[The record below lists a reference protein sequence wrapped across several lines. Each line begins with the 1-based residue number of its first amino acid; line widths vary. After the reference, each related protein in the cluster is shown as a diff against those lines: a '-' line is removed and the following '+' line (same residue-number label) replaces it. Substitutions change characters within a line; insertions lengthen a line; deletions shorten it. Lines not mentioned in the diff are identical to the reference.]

1 MVYCHQNKKNISILD
16 RIIFAAKTANKTTMY
31 KFSYFQEA
39 DKNKVIEFMQ
49 ANSFALLT
57 GMGDDYPVV
66 TQVPLSVNIV
76 NGHLELK
83 GHLMKN
89 TDHHKAFLKNNRVM
103 VVFTGPHCYV
113 SARWYTDPQTA
124 STWNYMTVQVKGKI
138 IFTDEAGTREAIEAV
153 TNYYEAPE
161 SPAAYKNIPEEYIAR
176 LVKAI
181 TGFYIEVDSVDHVFK
196 LSQNKTA
203 DEQQKIVDEL
213 MKQGDYN
220 SVAIAAAM
228 KSQLT

>member
-1 MVYCHQNKKNISILD
+1 
-16 RIIFAAKTANKTTMY
+16 
-31 KFSYFQEA
+31 
-39 DKNKVIEFMQ
+39 MQ
-49 ANSFALLT
+49 ANTFAMIT

-66 TQVPLSVNIV
+66 TQIPLSVNIV
-76 NGHLELK
+76 NGGLELK

-113 SARWYTDPQTA
+113 SARWYNDPQTA

-153 TNYYEAPE
+153 TNYYEATE
-161 SPAAYKNIPEEYIAR
+161 SPAAYKNIPETYTAS

-181 TGFYIEVDSVDHVFK
+181 TGFYIEVDSMDHVFK
-196 LSQNKTA
+196 LSQNKTI

-220 SVAIAAAM
+220 AAAIAAAM
-228 KSQLT
+228 KSQLP

>member
-1 MVYCHQNKKNISILD
+1 
-16 RIIFAAKTANKTTMY
+16 MY
-31 KFSYFQEA
+31 KFSYFQEP

-49 ANSFALLT
+49 ANTFAMIT

-66 TQVPLSVNIV
+66 TQIPLSVNIV
-76 NGHLELK
+76 NGGLELK

-113 SARWYTDPQTA
+113 SARWYNDPQTA

-153 TNYYEAPE
+153 TNYYEETE
-161 SPAAYKNIPEEYIAR
+161 SPAAYKNIPEAYTAS

-181 TGFYIEVDSVDHVFK
+181 TGFYIEVDSMDHVFK
-196 LSQNKTA
+196 LSQNKTI

-220 SVAIAAAM
+220 AAAIAAAM
-228 KSQLT
+228 KSQLP

>member
-1 MVYCHQNKKNISILD
+1 
-16 RIIFAAKTANKTTMY
+16 
-31 KFSYFQEA
+31 
-39 DKNKVIEFMQ
+39 MQ

-57 GMGDDYPVV
+57 GMGEDYPVV
-66 TQVPLSVNIV
+66 TQVPLSVNII
-76 NGHLELK
+76 NGNLEIK

-103 VVFTGPHCYV
+103 VVFAGPHCYV
-113 SARWYTDPQTA
+113 SARWYDDPQTA

-138 IFTDEAGTREAIEAV
+138 IFTDEVGTKEAIEAV
-153 TNYYEAPE
+153 TNYYEEPE
-161 SPAAYKNIPEEYIAR
+161 SPAAYKNIPEEYTNR

-181 TGFYIEVDSVDHVFK
+181 TGFYIKVDNMDHVFK

-213 MKQGDYN
+213 MKQGDYHT
-220 SVAIAAAM
+220 VAIAAAM
-228 KSQLT
+228 KSRLA

>member
-1 MVYCHQNKKNISILD
+1 
-16 RIIFAAKTANKTTMY
+16 MY

-39 DKNKVIEFMQ
+39 DKNKVIAFMQ
-49 ANSFALLT
+49 ANAFATIT
-57 GMGDDYPVV
+57 GMGEDYPVV
-66 TQVPLSVNIV
+66 TQIPLSVNV
-76 NGHLELK
+76 TSDGFELK

-103 VVFTGPHCYV
+103 VVFTGPHCYI
-113 SARWYTDPQTA
+113 SARWYNDPQTA

-138 IFTDEAGTREAIEAV
+138 IFTDEAGTMEAIEAV
-153 TNYYEAPE
+153 TNYYEGTE
-161 SPAAYKNIPEEYIAR
+161 SPAAFKNIPKDYTDR

-181 TGFYIEVDSVDHVFK
+181 TGFYIEIESMDHVFK

-203 DEQQKIVDEL
+203 DEQRKIMDAL

-220 SVAIAAAM
+220 AFAIATEM
-228 KSQLT
+228 KSRMM

>member
-1 MVYCHQNKKNISILD
+1 
-16 RIIFAAKTANKTTMY
+16 MY
-31 KFSYFQEA
+31 KFSYFQEP

-57 GMGDDYPVV
+57 GMGEDYPVV
-66 TQVPLSVNIV
+66 TQVPLSVNII
-76 NGHLELK
+76 NGNLEIK

-89 TDHHKAFLKNNRVM
+89 TDHHKAFLKNDRVM

-113 SARWYTDPQTA
+113 SARWYNDPQTA

-138 IFTDEAGTREAIEAV
+138 IFTDEAGTREAIKAV
-153 TNYYEAPE
+153 TNYYEEPE
-161 SPAAYKNIPEEYIAR
+161 SPAAYKNIPEKYIAS

-181 TGFYIEVDSVDHVFK
+181 TGFYIEVESMDHVFK

-213 MKQGDYN
+213 MKQGDYHA
-220 SVAIAAAM
+220 VAIAAAM
-228 KSQLT
+228 KSRLA